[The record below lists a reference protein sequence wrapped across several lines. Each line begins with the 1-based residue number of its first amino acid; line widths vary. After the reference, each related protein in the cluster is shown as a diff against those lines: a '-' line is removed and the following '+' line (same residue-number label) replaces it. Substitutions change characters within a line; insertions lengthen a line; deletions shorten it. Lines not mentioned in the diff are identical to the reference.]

1 VVDQTVK
8 QFTNRRP
15 GRPVEVRLD
24 RGLPLV
30 MAEPTYVRQVLH
42 NLITNAD
49 KYSPSGLPIDV
60 EGQANGDDVEVRV
73 LDRGP
78 GVAPEEIEQ
87 IFGSFYRSEKTA
99 RSAGGKGLGL
109 TVCRRLVEAMGGSVW
124 ARPRD
129 GGGLEVGF
137 SLPLAQEP
145 EAIAAQAE
153 G

>member
-1 VVDQTVK
+1 
-8 QFTNRRP
+8 
-15 GRPVEVRLD
+15 L
-24 RGLPLV
+24 
-30 MAEPTYVRQVLH
+30 AEPTYIRQVLH

-60 EGQANGDDVEVRV
+60 EAHADDDDVRVCV

-78 GVAPEEIEQ
+78 GVPPDEIDQ
-87 IFGSFYRSEKTA
+87 IFGSFYRSERTA
-99 RSAGGKGLGL
+99 RTATGKGLGL
-109 TVCRRLVEAMGGSVW
+109 TVCKRLVEAMGGVVW

-137 SLPLAQEP
+137 SLPLSKEP